1 MRRREYVT
9 AVGTGVG
16 TLAATGLG
24 GAQSRSLERVCPTGD
39 TTAVRPGSRVVFEA
53 AAGPGLEPTAVE
65 WRVDGGNAA
74 DVAPAAPFWSYTH
87 RTGNPAAHGR
97 FEDGGTYEVVA
108 TADEASIA
116 WRVEVSADAPSAP
129 SGTVT
134 TDPGPDATI
143 TTREGV
149 EVTATVTDEREALQ
163 RVIWQEGENA
173 TYVDTTDVSGS
184 DATATYAVSAGDAI
198 WFIGGYPMMAWIVC
212 DDGRAAVSR
221 TEGPSIEAMRDV
233 AITGT
238 NAPVRAGEKLVV
250 DAEVAIHG
258 DSMYHA
264 FVDAEADLIVGHDPT
279 HVDSASVEVYAG
291 RTKSVQLA
299 FTTATV
305 RNTQTFPVRV
315 ETRHAASETDVTVVG
330 TDDAGDH
337 GSLEVTGLE
346 TNAPVTGGDRL
357 EVTATLSNS
366 AENPADREVELVV
379 GDDPTTVDTKRVLVG
394 AGETT
399 TVSLGYETYPVRND
413 DEFPVRVATGDDTAS
428 RSVLVHGLDDGDDGG
443 DGGDGGDG
451 SDDGGTGTASFAVSI
466 TGTNAPVTGG
476 ERLSVSASLEN
487 AGDGAGT
494 ESVELVVGR
503 SPEVVDSSRVSL
515 APGETATISL
525 GYETYPVRNDD
536 VFPVTVRT
544 SGDSDTRTVT
554 VYGTG

>member
-9 AVGTGVG
+9 SLGSGVG
-16 TLAATGLG
+16 TLATTGLG
-24 GAQSRSLERVCPTGD
+24 GPQLRSLERVCPADD
-39 TTAVRPGSRVVFEA
+39 TTTVQPGNRVVFEA
-53 AAGPGLEPTAVE
+53 DAGPGLEPSGVE
-65 WRVDGGNAA
+65 WRTDGTGAA
-74 DVAPAAPFWSYTH
+74 DIAPAAPFWSYTR

-97 FEDGGTYEVVA
+97 FDDGGTYEVVA
-108 TADEASIA
+108 TVGETAIA
-116 WRVEVSADAPSAP
+116 WQVEVSGDAPAAP

-134 TDPGPDATI
+134 TDPGPDATV
-143 TTREGV
+143 TTRNEI
-149 EVTATVTDEREALQ
+149 EVTATATDDGEALQ
-163 RVIWQEGENA
+163 RVIWQEGGNA

-184 DATATYAVSAGDAI
+184 EATATYAVSAGDAI

-212 DDGRAAVSR
+212 HDGRAAVSR

-233 AITGT
+233 TITGT
-238 NAPVRAGEKLVV
+238 NAPVRTGEKLVV

-258 DSMYHA
+258 DSLYHA

-357 EVTATLSNS
+357 EVTATLANP
-366 AENPADREVELVV
+366 AEDPADREVELVV
-379 GDDPTTVDTKRVLVG
+379 GDDPTTVDTQRVLVA
-394 AGETT
+394 AGQTT

-428 RSVLVHGLDDGDDGG
+428 RSVLVHGLDDGGDEG
-443 DGGDGGDG
+443 DGGAGGDG
-451 SDDGGTGTASFAVSI
+451 SNGTASIAVSI

-476 ERLSVSASLEN
+476 ERLSVSAALEN
-487 AGDGAGT
+487 AGAAAGT
-494 ESVELVVGR
+494 ETVELVVGR
-503 SPEVVDSSRVSL
+503 SPEVVDSSRISL

-525 GYETYPVRNDD
+525 GYETYPVTTDD

-544 SGDSDTRTVT
+544 SGGSDTRTVT